1 MGRGGGGPRG
11 AGISET
17 ALQGAQI
24 MEEAKLHRGTLGLTQ
39 RFTQRRGGVKQSRF
53 WGIKRWGKE
62 GIRIGTSDSFG
73 RGRSEY

>member
-39 RFTQRRGGVKQSRF
+39 RFTQRRGGSSSPVFGGLR
-53 WGIKRWGKE
+53 GGEKRE
-62 GIRIGTSDSFG
+62 SV
-73 RGRSEY
+73 